1 MHNKN
6 STYTTIYRDIKYPR
20 IELKTGTVTLILP
33 KNYQQE
39 KQLLQKH
46 TKWIN
51 QKQQTIQKALQ
62 QAKTTRLNQTR
73 TPQQLKNLI
82 NKTVQQTQTELDT
95 AIERTFYRTMKTKW
109 ASLSK
114 NRNLTVNTLTRYL
127 PENIIEYIIY
137 HELTHA
143 KHGKKHNQTFWS
155 QITSKFPNH
164 QTLENNLL
172 AHWFQIQQTQ
182 TKQHG
187 FGILKGMKP
196 FTKYD
201 ELDTHD

>member
-6 STYTTIYRDIKYPR
+6 SAHTTIYRNIRYPR
-20 IELKTGTVTLILP
+20 LELKTGTLTLILP
-33 KNYQQE
+33 NEYTKKDE
-39 KQLLQKH
+39 LLRKH
-46 TKWIN
+46 KDWIK
-51 QKQQTIQKALQ
+51 QKQQTIQNALQ

-73 TPQQLKNLI
+73 TPQQLKILI

-95 AIERTFYRTMKTKW
+95 TIERTFYRTMKTKW

-114 NRNLTVNTLTRYL
+114 NRNLTVNTLTRHL
-127 PENIIEYIIY
+127 PESLIQYIIY

-143 KHGKKHNQTFWS
+143 KHGKKHDQTFWS

-187 FGILKGMKP
+187 FGTLKGMKP
-196 FTKYD
+196 FTKND